1 MSTKPPLSWKR
12 RALVV
17 AVAVVGALVVYRIV
31 SFQLRERRIAQVK
44 IGMPLAEVSALLGDG
59 RPIDAFES
67 ELTRCPPDREPV
79 IFDGNPGLI
88 LRGSWEDYVKVGVV
102 DGVVCDVSRLG
113 L

>member
-17 AVAVVGALVVYRIV
+17 VVVAVGAAVVYRV
-31 SFQLRERRIAQVK
+31 ASFQLRERRIAQVQ
-44 IGMPLAEVSALLGDG
+44 IGMPLTEVTALLGDG
-59 RPIDAFES
+59 RSIDAFQS
-67 ELTRCPPDREPV
+67 ELTRCPPEREPV
-79 IFDGNPGLI
+79 IFDGNPGII